1 METRTVRAEMSL
13 GRSCGKWE
21 QVQVQV
27 TGMNRRGLR
36 LEYFAG
42 LALLAA
48 LLPAAAIH
56 AQDTGAQGT
65 GAQDAAA
72 QVVPTQTTLSVTQAA
87 NGSSTATIQVTGAN
101 GLPASGVVSLEEGN
115 RVLSQAQLN
124 GQGEATASVRL
135 PAGAHT
141 LQASYAGDAGHQ
153 ASLSDAAQLHTET
166 PAGSTPGFQ
175 LSVAAVTPPTLPM
188 TLTAG
193 QTGSVTVTL
202 IPVNNAAL
210 TSPMFVT
217 LSCSGL
223 PSQAFCSFTPTNLEI
238 LPTTPASCATG
249 SPASACPPTSSM
261 VISTQSQAA
270 RGTPTAQAAPPA
282 APGHHGR
289 PVAWAL
295 LLPGVLGLGG
305 IAWGTRRRRWL
316 QRLTLMSLIGVVAM
330 LSVTACSNP
339 LWYYYNHGPYMAP
352 PTPAGTYTVTVTGQ
366 TSTGVSAIS
375 SSTTMVLTVQ

>member
-1 METRTVRAEMSL
+1 
-13 GRSCGKWE
+13 
-21 QVQVQV
+21 
-27 TGMNRRGLR
+27 MNRRGLR

-48 LLPAAAIH
+48 LLPAAAVH
-56 AQDTGAQGT
+56 AQDAS
-65 GAQDAAA
+65 A
-72 QVVPTQTTLSVTQAA
+72 QVLPTQTTLSVTQAA
-87 NGSSTATIQVTGAN
+87 NGSSTATIQVIGAN
-101 GLPASGVVSLEEGN
+101 GLPVSGVVSLEEGN
-115 RVLSQAQLN
+115 RILSQAQLN
-124 GQGEATASVRL
+124 GQGQANASFRL
-135 PAGAHT
+135 PAGVHT

-153 ASLSDAAQLHTET
+153 ASLSDATQVHTEV
-166 PAGSTPGFQ
+166 AVGSTPGFQ
-175 LSVAAVTPPTLPM
+175 LSVAPVTPPTLPM

-202 IPVNNAAL
+202 IPVNNASL
-210 TSPMFVT
+210 PSPMFVT

-238 LPTTPASCATG
+238 LPTTPASCPTG

-270 RGTPTAQAAPPA
+270 RGTPTAHAAPPA
-282 APGHHGR
+282 APGHPGR
-289 PVAWAL
+289 PIAWAL

-305 IAWGTRRRRWL
+305 VAWGTRRRRWL
-316 QRLTLMSLIGVVAM
+316 QRLSLMALVGMVAT

-352 PTPAGTYTVTVTGQ
+352 PTPPGTYTVTVTGQ

>member
-1 METRTVRAEMSL
+1 
-13 GRSCGKWE
+13 
-21 QVQVQV
+21 
-27 TGMNRRGLR
+27 MNRRSPR
-36 LEYFAG
+36 HRYFAG

-48 LLPAAAIH
+48 LLPGAALR
-56 AQDTGAQGT
+56 AQATAS
-65 GAQDAAA
+65 
-72 QVVPTQTTLSVTQAA
+72 QVLPTQTTLSVTPAG
-87 NGSSTATIQVTGAN
+87 NGLSTATMRVLGAN
-101 GLPASGVVSLEEGN
+101 GLPAAGVVSLEDGN
-115 RVLSQAQLN
+115 RVLSQAQLDGE
-124 GQGEATASVRL
+124 GQATASFRL

-153 ASLSDAAQLHTET
+153 ASLSDATQLHTE
-166 PAGSTPGFQ
+166 AAAVGSTPGFQ

-193 QTGSVTVTL
+193 QTGAVAVTL
-202 IPVNNAAL
+202 IPINNTSL

-238 LPTTPASCATG
+238 LPTTPASCPTG
-249 SPASACPPTSSM
+249 SPASACPPTSTM

-270 RGTPTAQAAPPA
+270 RGTPTAQAAPPV
-282 APGHHGR
+282 APGR
-289 PVAWAL
+289 PIAWAL

-316 QRLTLMSLIGVVAM
+316 QRLSLMALVGVVA
-330 LSVTACSNP
+330 LLGATGCSNP

-375 SSTTMVLTVQ
+375 SSTTMVLTVN

>member
-1 METRTVRAEMSL
+1 MSL
-13 GRSCGKWE
+13 GRPCGKWE

-27 TGMNRRGLR
+27 TGMNRRSLR

-48 LLPAAAIH
+48 LLPAAGIH
-56 AQDTGAQGT
+56 
-65 GAQDAAA
+65 AQDAAA

-87 NGSSTATIQVTGAN
+87 NGTSTATIRVIGAN

-115 RVLSQAQLN
+115 RVLGQEQLN
-124 GQGEATASVRL
+124 GEGEATASVRL

-153 ASLSDAAQLHTET
+153 ASLSDAALLHTET
-166 PAGSTPGFQ
+166 PTASTPGFQ

-202 IPVNNAAL
+202 IPVNNTAL

-238 LPTTPASCATG
+238 LPSTPASCPTG
-249 SPASACPPTSSM
+249 SPASACPPTSTM

-282 APGHHGR
+282 APGRHI
-289 PVAWAL
+289 AWAL

-316 QRLTLMSLIGVVAM
+316 QRLSLMAMVGVVTT
-330 LSVTACSNP
+330 LSMSACSNP

-352 PTPAGTYTVTVTGQ
+352 ATPAGTYTVTVTGQ

-375 SSTTMVLTVQ
+375 SSTTLVLTVK